1 MGHSPTHQT
10 QVQLCIAGVLA
21 AVHALASILFS
32 ARHEGVAHLVGA
44 PVKVVGNIIR
54 PIQFVRTLTNKNAA
68 IGSQTGPPLSSYQHM
83 AGLSTVVV
91 LVIAGLVAAS
101 LTDITVIAVGA
112 VGDED
117 KRKKSSAF
125 FSFCANFVYVPVAV
139 LLAANV
145 ATFFACHS
153 PAAFHGLHGL
163 FVLVLLMCTW
173 GLYGEYR
180 SIADDAH

>member
-1 MGHSPTHQT
+1 MGHSPT
-10 QVQLCIAGVLA
+10 QVQLGIAGGLA

-32 ARHEGVAHLVGA
+32 AHHENVAHLVGA

-54 PIQFVRTLTNKNAA
+54 PFQFVRTLTNKNAA
-68 IGSQTGPPLSSYQHM
+68 IAQTGSPLSSYQHM

-112 VGDED
+112 VGDEE

-145 ATFFACHS
+145 ATFFGSNS

-180 SIADDAH
+180 SIVDNAH